1 MTLRTK
7 LLWLFAPPL
16 LLVLGLALFTVH
28 TVLLERLDKQD
39 ERLLVIEAGRV
50 RALLEHLFERDADR
64 LEQLAES
71 LPRSIASAFPLPPPM
86 LKRTGFDFFV
96 LVTAAGQ
103 RSTWRAMEPATL
115 SDAGNR
121 TPLSFESLQREVA
134 TQLGR
139 LSKSM
144 VSAPSPQIMV
154 VHRQPFVLVAVDVG
168 QSGTRATL
176 FAGRFLDAERIAGL
190 ERQLGALL
198 QWKTGSVQP
207 AASPADGEF
216 ISIGNRQIID
226 ERHQRIELIFHNS
239 LGEPQV
245 QLQLSRERHLYSEG
259 IEQLQLLLGA
269 MLAIISL
276 AWLVIYLALDITL
289 LRRISTL
296 NREFLAIGADSASG
310 RLSDSWH
317 DELGMLAQ
325 EANRT
330 LDRLEQSEARGRVIL
345 DGMED
350 GYFELDQHARIQ
362 SMNPAFCKMLGYSAA
377 DVTGHTFAWLQ
388 PQDHVN
394 RPGSRVVFD
403 TEPGAPLSARLQR
416 GDGSVGHYETRF
428 TRITDAGGSVIG
440 YRGILHDVSEHV
452 QYQQALLDM
461 AYRDALTGLGN
472 RKAFHQQLERL
483 LDAQRLPLGLVFL
496 DLDRFK
502 QVNDRF
508 GHDVGDALLVCIA
521 ERLRNAMRKQD
532 SVYRLG
538 GDEFTAILPAIDEVA
553 AGALAERL
561 LAVLSAPISVGGE
574 QIDFVTPSIGLA
586 FAPAHATSASML
598 VKAADQAMYQAKQ
611 QRGQVCL
618 AN

>member
-16 LLVLGLALFTVH
+16 LLVLSLTFLAMH
-28 TVLLERLDKQD
+28 TVVLERLDKQD

-50 RALLEHLFERDADR
+50 RALLDSLFERDADR

-71 LPRSIASAFPLPPPM
+71 LSRPIASAFPVSPLI
-86 LKRTGFDFFV
+86 LNRTGFDFFV
-96 LVTAAGQ
+96 LVTPAGQ
-103 RSTWRAMEPATL
+103 RSTWRAMTPATF
-115 SDAGNR
+115 SDTGSR
-121 TPLSFESLQREVA
+121 TALSFESFQREVA
-134 TQLGR
+134 NQLDR
-139 LSKSM
+139 LYPSM
-144 VSAPSPQIMV
+144 ASAPSPQVMV
-154 VHRQPFVLVAVDVG
+154 VYRQPFVLVAVDAG
-168 QSGTRATL
+168 PSGTRETL
-176 FAGRFLDAERIAGL
+176 FAGRLLDADRIAGL

-198 QWKTGSVQP
+198 RWDTASVQP
-207 AASPADGEF
+207 SVSPVDGTF
-216 ISIGNRQIID
+216 ISIGNRRIID
-226 ERHQRIELIFHNS
+226 ERHQRIDLIFHSS

-245 QLQLSRERHLYSEG
+245 QLQLRRERHLYREG
-259 IEQLQLLLGA
+259 IQQLKLLLGA
-269 MLAIISL
+269 MVAIISL
-276 AWLVIYLALDITL
+276 AWVLIYLALDVTL

-310 RLSDSWH
+310 RLSDSGH
-317 DELGMLAQ
+317 DELGLLAQ

-345 DGMED
+345 DSMED
-350 GYFELDQHARIQ
+350 GYFELDQDARIQ

-377 DVTGHTFAWLQ
+377 DVTDHSFASLQ
-388 PQDHVN
+388 PQKHVN
-394 RPGSRVVFD
+394 WPSSPVVFD
-403 TEPGAPLSARLQR
+403 AEPGAPLSARLQR
-416 GDGSVGHYETRF
+416 GDGSVGHYETRI
-428 TRITDAGGSVIG
+428 TRITDAGGRVIG

-452 QYQQALLDM
+452 EYQQALLDM
-461 AYRDALTGLGN
+461 AYRDPLTGLGN

-483 LDAQRLPLGLVFL
+483 LEAQRLPLGLVFL

-532 SVYRLG
+532 SAYRLG

-561 LAVLSAPISVGGE
+561 LAVLSAPVSVGSE
-574 QIDFVTPSIGLA
+574 LIDFVTPSIGLA
-586 FAPAHATSASML
+586 FAPLHADSASTL

-611 QRGQVCL
+611 HRGQVCL